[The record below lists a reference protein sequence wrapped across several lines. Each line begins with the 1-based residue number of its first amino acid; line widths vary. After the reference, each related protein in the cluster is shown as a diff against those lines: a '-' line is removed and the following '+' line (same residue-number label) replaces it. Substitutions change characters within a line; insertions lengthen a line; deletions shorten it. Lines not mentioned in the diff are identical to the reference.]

1 MNAPTSPGDWKPDNK
16 TPAMGHNEPPAF
28 DQAIVDEFETR
39 ISDFL
44 EVTQAWLDL
53 EEINDEQQAGLLT
66 DQIDGLRGLY
76 KEVDGA
82 RKAAKKPHDDAGKAV
97 QSAFTPL
104 LTKLK
109 MSADKLKPKLEA
121 YATKRAREEEQRKQ
135 QELAEAEA
143 RRQEAEAKAKAAEAS
158 GDIGAQVDAQE
169 AAEQAEKDAKEAA
182 KAPDTKVRSATG
194 AGRTMA
200 LRTVKEVEI
209 KNINVLFMHFKEDP
223 KVEELLKSLATA
235 AVRSKGYDHA
245 KAPVPGIV
253 IREVKK
259 VA

>member
-1 MNAPTSPGDWKPDNK
+1 MNAPTSPGDWKNDQ
-16 TPAMGHNEPPAF
+16 PAAGLGHNNPPAF
-28 DQAIVDEFETR
+28 DQSVVDGFDER

-44 EVTQAWLDL
+44 EVTQTWLDL
-53 EEINDEQQAGLLT
+53 EEVTDEQQAGLLT

-76 KEVDGA
+76 KEVDIA

-97 QSAFTPL
+97 QAAFTPL

-135 QELAEAEA
+135 RELAEAEA
-143 RRQEAEAKAKAAEAS
+143 RRKEAEAKAKAAEAS

-209 KNINVLFMHFKEDP
+209 TNINVLFMHYSDEP
-223 KVEELLKSLATA
+223 KIAELLTSLATA
-235 AVRSKGYDHA
+235 EVRAKGYDHA
-245 KAPVPGIV
+245 SAPVPGIK
-253 IREVKK
+253 IHEVKK